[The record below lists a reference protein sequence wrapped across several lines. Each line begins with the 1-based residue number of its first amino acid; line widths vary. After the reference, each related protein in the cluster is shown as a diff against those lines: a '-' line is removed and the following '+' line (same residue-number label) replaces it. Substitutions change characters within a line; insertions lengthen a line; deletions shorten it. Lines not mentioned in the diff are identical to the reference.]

1 MFLFAK
7 LIRVL
12 TRVLLFAKMTYM
24 KKSTR
29 GRRLPK
35 TLTIRTFR
43 AEGKTIMEIA
53 HILGCTKQWVDFV
66 LKRDGDTLPPELAV
80 KKLLTPPPID
90 TEIEESIIKV

>member
-1 MFLFAK
+1 
-7 LIRVL
+7 
-12 TRVLLFAKMTYM
+12 M
-24 KKSTR
+24 KISTR

-80 KKLLTPPPID
+80 KRPVDKIGDKPID
-90 TEIEESIIKV
+90 TSLSQGV